1 MINKSGI
8 LLKTHSHSLMETIAK
23 PSITVSFQIDIDL
36 EFDSFKGKTPE
47 EFAQNVEDDAIDAL
61 LELRPEV
68 LGVFTTIN
76 NVETHG
82 C

>member
-1 MINKSGI
+1 MISKSGI
-8 LLKTHSHSLMETIAK
+8 LLETHSQLLMETIVK

-36 EFDSFKGKTPE
+36 EFDSFKGKTPQQ
-47 EFAQNVEDDAIDAL
+47 FAQNVEDDVIDAL

-76 NVETHG
+76 NVETQG

>member
-1 MINKSGI
+1 MISKSGI
-8 LLKTHSHSLMETIAK
+8 LLETHSQLLMETIVK
-23 PSITVSFQIDIDL
+23 PSITVSFQVDIDL
-36 EFDSFKGKTPE
+36 EFDSFKGKTPQQ
-47 EFAQNVEDDAIDAL
+47 FAQNVEDDVIDAL

-76 NVETHG
+76 NVETQG

>member
-1 MINKSGI
+1 
-8 LLKTHSHSLMETIAK
+8 METIAK

-76 NVETHG
+76 NVKTHG

>member
-1 MINKSGI
+1 
-8 LLKTHSHSLMETIAK
+8 METIAK

-36 EFDSFKGKTPE
+36 EFDSFKGKTPQ

-61 LELRPEV
+61 VELRPEV

-76 NVETHG
+76 NVKTHG

>member
-1 MINKSGI
+1 
-8 LLKTHSHSLMETIAK
+8 METIAK

-61 LELRPEV
+61 LELRTEV

-76 NVETHG
+76 NVETHN